1 MVVRKRKGG
10 PLDSDTLL
18 KGEQCL
24 WLGFHINVSDYLTR
38 PITHHFFQKRALNG
52 HIGTINQAGLHGAE
66 VEFQVDSEKGFA
78 KLNLSVEEL
87 LPMTIQ
93 QAEELKESIANIQ
106 GEITVSTQT
115 AKTKRPVATT
125 TIRKGTYTCEAKGC
139 SFSSPSPQGL
149 GTHRVKA
156 HNLASRSQQRSGGR
170 KVLITKTNAK
180 ASKPVSTT
188 TKKIASTT
196 PKKTVATGAVVN
208 STPNTREDWKAKHD
222 AVVKRYN
229 RLSTKHD
236 YVIKTLKKLANGNT

>member
-1 MVVRKRKGG
+1 MSVRKRKGG

-18 KGEQCL
+18 KGEKCL
-24 WLGFHINVSDYLTR
+24 WLGFHFNASDYLTR

-115 AKTKRPVATT
+115 AKTKRPVATK
-125 TIRKGTYTCEAKGC
+125 TIRKGAYTCEAKGC

-156 HNLASRSQQRSGGR
+156 HNLASRSQKRSGGR
-170 KVLITKTNAK
+170 KVLITKTDAK

-188 TKKIASTT
+188 S
-196 PKKTVATGAVVN
+196 KKTVATGAVVN

-229 RLSTKHD
+229 RLSTKHE
-236 YVIKTLKKLANGNT
+236 YVIKTLKKLANDNT